1 MLQKL
6 PNYLTFLRL
15 ALIPVFVVL
24 MNHPTQFRIY
34 LAVAVF
40 TIAALTDYVDG
51 FLARRFGAVSDFGK
65 LLDPLADKMLVAT
78 ALIMMLGLR
87 SDIDGSAWLPAPLVV
102 LIIVREFWVTGI
114 RALAAKKGIIVAAS
128 SGGKVKSGLQMVAV
142 VFLLFHGHF
151 FPLFGFHFAC
161 EFIGKFLLGI
171 SIIFSYWA
179 AAEYTFDIF
188 GAEEQ
193 AAVPESASST
203 SNPAS
208 EN

>member
-24 MNHPTQFRIY
+24 MNNPTQCRIY
-34 LAVAVF
+34 LAVTVF
-40 TIAALTDYVDG
+40 IVASLTDYVDG

-65 LLDPLADKMLVAT
+65 LLDPLADKMLVGT
-78 ALIMMLGLR
+78 ALIMMVGLR
-87 SDIDGSAWLPAPLVV
+87 SDSDGAPWVPAPLVV
-102 LIIVREFWVTGI
+102 LIIIREFWVTGI
-114 RALAAKKGIIVAAS
+114 RALAAKKGVIVAAS

-142 VFLLFHGHF
+142 VFLLFHGHLFPF
-151 FPLFGFHFAC
+151 FGLRFPC
-161 EFIGKFLLGI
+161 EFVGKFLLGI

-188 GAEEQ
+188 GTEEEIEPVSEQ
-193 AAVPESASST
+193 PRPSASES
-203 SNPAS
+203 
-208 EN
+208 

>member
-1 MLQKL
+1 MLQRL

-15 ALIPVFVVL
+15 GLIPVFVVL
-24 MNHPTQFRIY
+24 MNDPTQFRVY
-34 LAVAVF
+34 LAVGVF
-40 TIAALTDYVDG
+40 IIASFTDYVDG

-87 SDIDGSAWLPAPLVV
+87 ADSDGAPWLPAPLVV
-102 LIIVREFWVTGI
+102 LIIIREFWVTGI
-114 RALAAKKGIIVAAS
+114 RAMAAKNGLIVAAS

-151 FPLFGFHFAC
+151 FPFMGLRFPC
-161 EFIGKFLLGI
+161 EFIGKLLLGV
-171 SIIFSYWA
+171 SIVFSYWA

-188 GAEEQ
+188 GAEDPPVEPQ
-193 AAVPESASST
+193 
-203 SNPAS
+203 NPAS
-208 EN
+208 ES